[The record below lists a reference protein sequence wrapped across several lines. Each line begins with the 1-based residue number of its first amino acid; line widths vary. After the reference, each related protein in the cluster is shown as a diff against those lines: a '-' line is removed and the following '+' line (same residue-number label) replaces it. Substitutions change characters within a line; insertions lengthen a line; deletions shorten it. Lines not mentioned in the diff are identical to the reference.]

1 MFKNFLVALVL
12 LLLVATAS
20 ILTPSDPDNLT
31 HKDAVSIKETK
42 TSEVTTIK
50 F

>member
-1 MFKNFLVALVL
+1 MLKNFLVALVL

-20 ILTPSDPDNLT
+20 ILTPSNPDNST
-31 HKDAVSIKETK
+31 HKDAASIKETK
-42 TSEVTTIK
+42 TSEFITIK